1 MRVVVFGATGG
12 QGIAQISALK
22 EANHHPI
29 AVSRRPRAA
38 SSPPI
43 ETRIAELTDRAA
55 VRAALSGA
63 EAVFLNLPS
72 FQPADFL
79 YAAAKAIGAEAAAQ
93 SSTLKIIVFNT
104 SFPVP
109 EKDVGI
115 EAQEHR
121 RETRRLLREAVK
133 GSGVALVSIQP
144 VVFLDNL
151 LEGWALPRLRDEGRI
166 VYCHKPDLEVS
177 WISLDNLALLMV
189 AVLTRDPAEFD
200 GRDIAVGGPETVRLS
215 QLAEKLGHAWGR
227 EVGYENQTVDQF
239 SQEMAA
245 ALKSQMQSGKELE
258 VVVDETRRAYTW
270 YNDAEENPF
279 KVDMAPV
286 LKELQ
291 VTLKGIE
298 DWGRLKGCPI
308 QTK

>member
-22 EANHHPI
+22 AANHYPI
-29 AVSRRPRAA
+29 AVSRQPRTT
-38 SSPPI
+38 SPPV
-43 ETRIAELTDRAA
+43 ETRIAELTDRSA

-63 EAVFLNLPS
+63 EAVLLNLPS

-79 YAAAKAIGAEAAAQ
+79 YAAARTIGAEAAAH
-93 SSTLKIIVFNT
+93 
-104 SFPVP
+104 FPVP
-109 EKDVGI
+109 EKNVGI

-121 RETRRLLREAVK
+121 RETRRILREEVK

-144 VVFLDNL
+144 GVFLDNL

-189 AVLTRDPAEFD
+189 AALARDPAELD
-200 GRDIAVGGPETVRLS
+200 GRNIVVGGPETVRLS
-215 QLAEKLGHAWGR
+215 QLAEKLGRAWGR
-227 EVGYENQTVDQF
+227 KVGFENQTVDQF
-239 SQEMAA
+239 SEEMAA

-270 YNDAEENPF
+270 YNDAEEKPF

-286 LKELQ
+286 LEELK
-291 VTLKGIE
+291 VSLTGIE

-308 QTK
+308 QIK

>member
-22 EANHHPI
+22 AANHYPI
-29 AVSRRPRAA
+29 AVSRQPRTT
-38 SSPPI
+38 SPPV
-43 ETRIAELTDRAA
+43 ETRIAELTDRSA

-63 EAVFLNLPS
+63 EAVLLNLPS

-79 YAAAKAIGAEAAAQ
+79 YAAAKTIGAEAAAQ
-93 SSTLKIIVFNT
+93 WSTLKIIVFNT

-109 EKDVGI
+109 EKNVGI

-121 RETRRLLREAVK
+121 RETRRILREEVK

-144 VVFLDNL
+144 GVFLDNL

-189 AVLTRDPAEFD
+189 AALARDPAELD
-200 GRDIAVGGPETVRLS
+200 GRNIVVGGPETVKLS
-215 QLAEKLGHAWGR
+215 QLAEKLGRAWGR
-227 EVGYENQTVDQF
+227 KVGFENQTVDQF
-239 SQEMAA
+239 SEEMAA

-270 YNDAEENPF
+270 YNDAEEKPF

-286 LKELQ
+286 LEELK
-291 VTLKGIE
+291 VSLTGIE

-308 QTK
+308 QIK

>member
-1 MRVVVFGATGG
+1 MHVVVFGATGG
-12 QGIAQISALK
+12 QGIAQISALRA
-22 EANHHPI
+22 ANHHPI
-29 AVSRRPRAA
+29 AVSRQPRTT
-38 SSPPI
+38 SPPV
-43 ETRIAELTDRAA
+43 ETRVAELTDRPA

-63 EAVFLNLPS
+63 EAVLLNLPS
-72 FQPADFL
+72 FQPANFL

-93 SSTLKIIVFNT
+93 SSTLKLIVFNT

-109 EKDVGI
+109 EKNVGI

-121 RETRRLLREAVK
+121 RETRRILREAVQ

-144 VVFLDNL
+144 GVFLDNL

-189 AVLTRDPAEFD
+189 AALARDPAELD
-200 GRDIAVGGPETVRLS
+200 GRNIVVGGPETVKLS
-215 QLAEKLGHAWGR
+215 QLAEKLGRAWGR

-239 SQEMAA
+239 SEEMAA
-245 ALKSQMQSGKELE
+245 ALKSQMQSGKDLE

-270 YNDAEENPF
+270 YNEAEEKPF

-286 LKELQ
+286 LEELK
-291 VTLKGIE
+291 VSLTGIE

-308 QTK
+308 QIK